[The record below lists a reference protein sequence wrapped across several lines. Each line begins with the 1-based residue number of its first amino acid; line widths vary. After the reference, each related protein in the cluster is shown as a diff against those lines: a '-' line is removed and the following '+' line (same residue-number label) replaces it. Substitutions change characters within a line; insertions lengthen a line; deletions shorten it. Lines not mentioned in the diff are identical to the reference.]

1 MAAPAEVEHGVG
13 ELMQPSTVA
22 GSVLIESWPDVAAF
36 ERLSG
41 EPAITLILDLRVS
54 GEVTILSSLALGWWA
69 VRTGR
74 GDATEGCSL
83 ASRCC

>member
-1 MAAPAEVEHGVG
+1 
-13 ELMQPSTVA
+13 MQPSTDP

-36 ERLSG
+36 EPLNG
-41 EPAITLILDLRVS
+41 EPAMTLNPDLRVS
-54 GEVTILSSLALGWWA
+54 GVVTILTSLALRWWA

-74 GDATEGCSL
+74 GDATEGCS